1 MPEAQERIPLG
12 LVELKEPMKEV
23 EMIEL
28 NREAVVVLLS
38 LIIQIVMVVMVGMVE
53 YQTRWES
60 EGDNS
65 DVLRKKLSAISSQ
78 LTANG

>member
-38 LIIQIVMVVMVGMVE
+38 LIIQIVMVVMVGMAE
-53 YQTRWES
+53 YQTRWGS